1 MFDLKV
7 LFLLFII
14 YSVTGWIIEVIATYP
29 DTKCFVNR
37 GFLIGP
43 YCPIYGNCAI
53 AMILL
58 LHNVTN
64 PILLFILSII
74 ICSAGEYVT
83 SYVMEKVFHARW
95 WDYTKNKFNIN
106 GRICLTNSLAFGVLG
121 FLLIKFVNP
130 FVVGLITKLSPTMM
144 NMLFYTILILFLI
157 DNVISFKVIF
167 KIKNMSI
174 KYVHLDNTKEIT
186 EKVKKILSDN
196 VLAKRVFKA
205 FPNIRFKFNLKEK
218 MKVLKDKAVS
228 IKNNYKK

>member
-7 LFLLFII
+7 LFLLFIV
-14 YSVTGWIIEVIATYP
+14 YSITGWIIEVIATYP

-53 AMILL
+53 AMIFL

-64 PILLFILSII
+64 PILLFVLSIL
-74 ICSAGEYVT
+74 ICSVGEYVT
-83 SYVMEKVFHARW
+83 SYTMEKIFHARW
-95 WDYTKNKFNIN
+95 WDYSKNKFNLN
-106 GRICLTNSLAFGVLG
+106 GRICLVNSLAFGVLG

-130 FVVGLITKLSPTMM
+130 FVVGLITKLSPTMI
-144 NMLFYTILILFLI
+144 NVLFYTMLTLFII

-196 VLAKRVFKA
+196 ILAKRVFKA
-205 FPNIRFKFNLKEK
+205 FPNIKFRFNLKEK
-218 MKVLKDKAVS
+218 MKVLKDKAIS

>member
-1 MFDLKV
+1 M
-7 LFLLFII
+7 
-14 YSVTGWIIEVIATYP
+14 IIEVIATYP

-58 LHNVTN
+58 LHNIKD

-74 ICSAGEYVT
+74 ICSVGEYVT
-83 SYVMEKVFHARW
+83 SYLMEKIFHARW
-95 WDYTKNKFNIN
+95 WDYTKNKFNLN
-106 GRICLTNSLAFGVLG
+106 GRICLVNSLAFGVLG

-130 FVVGLITKLSPTMM
+130 FVVGLITKLSPTIM
-144 NMLFYTILILFLI
+144 NILFYTILILFLI

-167 KIKNMSI
+167 KIKNMSV

>member
-7 LFLLFII
+7 LFLLFIV
-14 YSVTGWIIEVIATYP
+14 YSITGWIIEVIATYP

-53 AMILL
+53 AMIFL

-64 PILLFILSII
+64 PILLFVLSIL
-74 ICSAGEYVT
+74 ICSVGEYIT
-83 SYVMEKVFHARW
+83 SYTMEKIFHARW
-95 WDYTKNKFNIN
+95 WDYSKNKFNLN
-106 GRICLTNSLAFGVLG
+106 GRICLVNSLAFGVLG

-130 FVVGLITKLSPTMM
+130 FVVELITKLSPIMI
-144 NMLFYTILILFLI
+144 NVLFYTMLTLFII

-196 VLAKRVFKA
+196 ILAKRVFKA
-205 FPNIRFKFNLKEK
+205 FPNIKFRFNLKEK
-218 MKVLKDKAVS
+218 MKVLKDKAIS

>member
-74 ICSAGEYVT
+74 ICSVGEYVT
-83 SYVMEKVFHARW
+83 SYVMEKLFHARW

-106 GRICLTNSLAFGVLG
+106 GRICLVNSLAFGVLG

-130 FVVGLITKLSPTMM
+130 FVVGLITKLSPTIM
-144 NMLFYTILILFLI
+144 NILFYTMLILFLI

-167 KIKNMSI
+167 KIKNMSV

>member
-83 SYVMEKVFHARW
+83 SYVMEKLFHARW
-95 WDYTKNKFNIN
+95 WDYTKNKFNLN

-130 FVVGLITKLSPTMM
+130 FVVGLITKLSPKMM
-144 NMLFYTILILFLI
+144 NILFYTILILFLI

-186 EKVKKILSDN
+186 EKVKKILNDN

>member
-58 LHNVTN
+58 LHNIKD

-74 ICSAGEYVT
+74 ICSVGEYVT
-83 SYVMEKVFHARW
+83 SYLMEKIFHARW
-95 WDYTKNKFNIN
+95 WDYTKNKFNLN
-106 GRICLTNSLAFGVLG
+106 GRICLVNSLAFGVLG

-130 FVVGLITKLSPTMM
+130 FVVGLITKLSPTIM
-144 NMLFYTILILFLI
+144 NILFYTILILFLI

>member
-43 YCPIYGNCAI
+43 YCPIYGNCAL

-58 LHNVTN
+58 LHNVKS
-64 PILLFILSII
+64 PVLLFILSII
-74 ICSAGEYVT
+74 ICSVGEYIT
-83 SYVMEKVFHARW
+83 SYLMEKLFHARW
-95 WDYTKNKFNIN
+95 WDYTKNKFNLN

-130 FVVGLITKLSPTMM
+130 FVVGLITKLSPTML
-144 NMLFYTILILFLI
+144 NILFYTLLVIFIT
-157 DNVISFKVIF
+157 DNVVSFKVIF
-167 KIKNMSI
+167 KIKNMGV
-174 KYVHLDNTKEIT
+174 KYIHLDNTKEIT

-196 VLAKRVFKA
+196 ILAKRVFKA

-218 MKVLKDKAVS
+218 MKVLKDKANL
-228 IKNNYKK
+228 IKNNYRK

>member
-1 MFDLKV
+1 MLDLK
-7 LFLLFII
+7 LLFFLFITYSII
-14 YSVTGWIIEVIATYP
+14 GWIMEVIVTFP
-29 DTKCFVNR
+29 DNKCFVNR

-58 LHNVTN
+58 LHNVKN
-64 PILLFILSII
+64 PFLLFILSII
-74 ICSAGEYVT
+74 ICSIGEYLT

-95 WDYTKNKFNIN
+95 WDYTKNKFNLN
-106 GRICLTNSLAFGVLG
+106 GRICLVNSLAFGVLG
-121 FLLIKFVNP
+121 FLLVKFVNP
-130 FVVGLITKLSPTMM
+130 FVVNLYLKLNPTVLSI
-144 NMLFYTILILFLI
+144 LFYTLLVIFLV

-167 KIKNMSI
+167 KIKNMGV

-196 VLAKRVFKA
+196 VFAKRLFKA
-205 FPNIRFKFNLKEK
+205 FPNISFKFNLKEK
-218 MKVLKDKAVS
+218 MKYLKDKANS

>member
-83 SYVMEKVFHARW
+83 SYVMEKLFHARW
-95 WDYTKNKFNIN
+95 WDYTKKKFNIN

-130 FVVGLITKLSPTMM
+130 FVVGLITKLSPNMM
-144 NMLFYTILILFLI
+144 NILFYTILILFLI

-186 EKVKKILSDN
+186 EKVKKILNDN

>member
-7 LFLLFII
+7 LFLLFIV
-14 YSVTGWIIEVIATYP
+14 YSITGWIIEVIATYP

-53 AMILL
+53 AMIFL

-64 PILLFILSII
+64 PILLFVLSIL
-74 ICSAGEYVT
+74 ICSVGEYVT
-83 SYVMEKVFHARW
+83 SYAMEKIFHARW
-95 WDYTKNKFNIN
+95 WDYSKNKFYLN
-106 GRICLTNSLAFGVLG
+106 GRICLVNSLAFGVLG
-121 FLLIKFVNP
+121 LLLIKFVNP
-130 FVVGLITKLSPTMM
+130 FVVGLITNLSPAMM
-144 NMLFYTILILFLI
+144 NVLFYTILTLFII

-186 EKVKKILSDN
+186 EKVKKILSN
-196 VLAKRVFKA
+196 NILAKRLFKA

-218 MKVLKDKAVS
+218 MKILKDKAIS

>member
-7 LFLLFII
+7 LFLLFIV
-14 YSVTGWIIEVIATYP
+14 YSITGWIIEVIATYP

-53 AMILL
+53 AMIFL

-64 PILLFILSII
+64 PILLFVLSIL
-74 ICSAGEYVT
+74 ICSVGEYVT
-83 SYVMEKVFHARW
+83 SYAMEKIFHARW
-95 WDYTKNKFNIN
+95 WDYSKNKFNLN
-106 GRICLTNSLAFGVLG
+106 GRICLVNSLAFGVLG

-130 FVVGLITKLSPTMM
+130 FVVGLITKLSPIMI
-144 NMLFYTILILFLI
+144 NVLFYTILTLFII

-196 VLAKRVFKA
+196 ILAKRVFKA
-205 FPNIRFKFNLKEK
+205 FPNIKFRFNLKEK
-218 MKVLKDKAVS
+218 MKVLKDKAIS

>member
-7 LFLLFII
+7 LFLLFIV
-14 YSVTGWIIEVIATYP
+14 YSITGWIIEVIATYP

-53 AMILL
+53 AMIFL

-64 PILLFILSII
+64 PILLFVLSIL
-74 ICSAGEYVT
+74 ICSVGEYVT
-83 SYVMEKVFHARW
+83 SYTMEKIFHARW
-95 WDYTKNKFNIN
+95 WDYSKNKFNLN
-106 GRICLTNSLAFGVLG
+106 GRICLVNSLAFGVLG

-144 NMLFYTILILFLI
+144 NVLFYTILTLFII
-157 DNVISFKVIF
+157 DNVISFKIIF

-186 EKVKKILSDN
+186 EKVKKILSN
-196 VLAKRVFKA
+196 NILAKRVFNA
-205 FPNIRFKFNLKEK
+205 FPNIRFKFNLKKK
-218 MKVLKDKAVS
+218 MKILKDKAIS

>member
-7 LFLLFII
+7 LFLLFIV
-14 YSVTGWIIEVIATYP
+14 YSITGWIIEVIATYP

-53 AMILL
+53 AMIFL

-64 PILLFILSII
+64 PILLFVLSIL
-74 ICSAGEYVT
+74 ICSVGEYVT
-83 SYVMEKVFHARW
+83 SYAMEKIFHARW
-95 WDYTKNKFNIN
+95 WDYSKNRFNLN
-106 GRICLTNSLAFGVLG
+106 GRICLVNSLAFGVLG

-130 FVVGLITKLSPTMM
+130 FVVGLITKLSPIMI
-144 NMLFYTILILFLI
+144 NVLFYTMLTLFII

-196 VLAKRVFKA
+196 ILAKRVFKA
-205 FPNIRFKFNLKEK
+205 FPNIKFRFNLKEK
-218 MKVLKDKAVS
+218 MKVLKDKAIS

>member
-53 AMILL
+53 VMILL
-58 LHNVTN
+58 LHNIKD

-74 ICSAGEYVT
+74 ICSVGEYVT
-83 SYVMEKVFHARW
+83 SYLMEKLFHARW
-95 WDYTKNKFNIN
+95 WDYTKNKFNLN
-106 GRICLTNSLAFGVLG
+106 GRICLVNSLAFGVLG

-130 FVVGLITKLSPTMM
+130 FVVGLITKLSPTIM
-144 NMLFYTILILFLI
+144 NILFYTILILFLI

-167 KIKNMSI
+167 KIKNMSV

>member
-74 ICSAGEYVT
+74 ICSVGEYVT
-83 SYVMEKVFHARW
+83 SYLMEKLFHARW

-106 GRICLTNSLAFGVLG
+106 GRICLVNSLAFGVLG

-144 NMLFYTILILFLI
+144 NILFYTILILFLI

-167 KIKNMSI
+167 KIKNMSV

>member
-7 LFLLFII
+7 LFLLFIV
-14 YSVTGWIIEVIATYP
+14 YSITGWIIEVIATYP

-53 AMILL
+53 AMIFL

-64 PILLFILSII
+64 PILLFVLSIL
-74 ICSAGEYVT
+74 ICSVGEYVT
-83 SYVMEKVFHARW
+83 SYTMEKIFHARW
-95 WDYTKNKFNIN
+95 WDYSKNKFNLN
-106 GRICLTNSLAFGVLG
+106 GRICLVNSLAFGVLG

-130 FVVGLITKLSPTMM
+130 FVVGLITKLSP
-144 NMLFYTILILFLI
+144 NMINVLFYTILTLFII

-196 VLAKRVFKA
+196 ILAKRVFKA
-205 FPNIRFKFNLKEK
+205 FPNIKFRFNLKEK
-218 MKVLKDKAVS
+218 MKVLKDKAIS

>member
-58 LHNVTN
+58 LHNIKD

-74 ICSAGEYVT
+74 ICSVGEYVT
-83 SYVMEKVFHARW
+83 SYLMEKIFHARW
-95 WDYTKNKFNIN
+95 WDYTKNKFNLN
-106 GRICLTNSLAFGVLG
+106 GRICLANSLAFGVLG

-144 NMLFYTILILFLI
+144 NILFYTILILFLI

-167 KIKNMSI
+167 KIKNMSV

>member
-7 LFLLFII
+7 LFLLFIV
-14 YSVTGWIIEVIATYP
+14 YSITGWIIEVIATYP

-53 AMILL
+53 AMIFL

-64 PILLFILSII
+64 PILLFVLSIL
-74 ICSAGEYVT
+74 ICSVGEYVT
-83 SYVMEKVFHARW
+83 SYAMEKIFHARW
-95 WDYTKNKFNIN
+95 WDYSKNKFNLN
-106 GRICLTNSLAFGVLG
+106 GRICLVNSLAFGVLG

-130 FVVGLITKLSPTMM
+130 FVVGLITKLSPTMI
-144 NMLFYTILILFLI
+144 NVLFYTILTLFII

-196 VLAKRVFKA
+196 ILAKRVFKA
-205 FPNIRFKFNLKEK
+205 FPNIKFRFNLKEK
-218 MKVLKDKAVS
+218 MKVLKDKAIS

>member
-58 LHNVTN
+58 LHNIED

-74 ICSAGEYVT
+74 ICSVGEYVT
-83 SYVMEKVFHARW
+83 SYLMEKIFHARW
-95 WDYTKNKFNIN
+95 WDYTKNKFNLN
-106 GRICLTNSLAFGVLG
+106 GRICLANSLAFGVLG

-130 FVVGLITKLSPTMM
+130 FVVGLITKLSPTIM
-144 NMLFYTILILFLI
+144 NILFYTMLILFLI

-167 KIKNMSI
+167 KIKNMSV

>member
-7 LFLLFII
+7 LFLLFIV
-14 YSVTGWIIEVIATYP
+14 YSITGWIIEVIATYP

-53 AMILL
+53 AMIFL

-64 PILLFILSII
+64 PILLFVLSIL
-74 ICSAGEYVT
+74 ICSVGEYVT
-83 SYVMEKVFHARW
+83 SYAMEKIFHARW
-95 WDYTKNKFNIN
+95 WDYSKNKFNLN
-106 GRICLTNSLAFGVLG
+106 GRICLVNSLAFGVLG

-130 FVVGLITKLSPTMM
+130 FVVELITKLSPIMI
-144 NMLFYTILILFLI
+144 NVLFYTMLTLFII

-196 VLAKRVFKA
+196 ILAKRVFKA
-205 FPNIRFKFNLKEK
+205 FPNIKFRFNLKEK
-218 MKVLKDKAVS
+218 MKVLKDKAIS

>member
-58 LHNVTN
+58 LHNIKD

-74 ICSAGEYVT
+74 ICSVGEYVT
-83 SYVMEKVFHARW
+83 SYLMEKIFHARW

-106 GRICLTNSLAFGVLG
+106 GRICLVNSLAFGVLG

-130 FVVGLITKLSPTMM
+130 FVVGLITKLSPTIM
-144 NMLFYTILILFLI
+144 NILFYTMLILFLI

-167 KIKNMSI
+167 KIKNMSV

>member
-53 AMILL
+53 AMIFL

-64 PILLFILSII
+64 PILLFVLSIL
-74 ICSAGEYVT
+74 ICSVGEYVT
-83 SYVMEKVFHARW
+83 SYTMEKIFHARW
-95 WDYTKNKFNIN
+95 WDYSKNKFNLN
-106 GRICLTNSLAFGVLG
+106 GRICLVNSLAFGVLG

-130 FVVGLITKLSPTMM
+130 FVVGLITKLSPTMI
-144 NMLFYTILILFLI
+144 NVLFYTILTLFII

-196 VLAKRVFKA
+196 ILAKRVFKA
-205 FPNIRFKFNLKEK
+205 FPNIKFRFNLKEK
-218 MKVLKDKAVS
+218 MKVLKDKAIS

>member
-1 MFDLKV
+1 MFDLKI

-43 YCPIYGNCAI
+43 YCPIYGNCAL

-58 LHNVTN
+58 LHNVKN
-64 PILLFILSII
+64 PLLLFILSII

-83 SYVMEKVFHARW
+83 SYLMEKLFHARW
-95 WDYTKNKFNIN
+95 WDYTKNKFNLN

-130 FVVGLITKLSPTMM
+130 FVVGLITKLSPTML
-144 NMLFYTILILFLI
+144 NVLFYTLLVIFIT

-167 KIKNMSI
+167 KIKNMGV
-174 KYVHLDNTKEIT
+174 KYIHLDNTKEIT

-196 VLAKRVFKA
+196 RLAKRVFKA

-218 MKVLKDKAVS
+218 MKVLKDKANL

>member
-14 YSVTGWIIEVIATYP
+14 YSVTGCIIEVIATYP

-58 LHNVTN
+58 LHNIKD

-74 ICSAGEYVT
+74 ICSVGEYVT
-83 SYVMEKVFHARW
+83 SYLMEKIFHARW
-95 WDYTKNKFNIN
+95 WDYTKNKFNLN
-106 GRICLTNSLAFGVLG
+106 GRICLVNSLAFGVLG

-130 FVVGLITKLSPTMM
+130 FVVGLITKLSPTIM
-144 NMLFYTILILFLI
+144 NILFYTILILFLI

-167 KIKNMSI
+167 KIKNMSV

>member
-7 LFLLFII
+7 LFLLFIV
-14 YSVTGWIIEVIATYP
+14 YSITGWIIEVIATYP

-53 AMILL
+53 AMIFL

-64 PILLFILSII
+64 PILSFVLSIL
-74 ICSAGEYVT
+74 ICSVGEYVT
-83 SYVMEKVFHARW
+83 SYTMEKIFHARW
-95 WDYTKNKFNIN
+95 WDYSKNKFNLN
-106 GRICLTNSLAFGVLG
+106 GRICLVNSLAFGVLG

-130 FVVGLITKLSPTMM
+130 FVVGLITKLSPTMI
-144 NMLFYTILILFLI
+144 NVLFYTILTLFII

-196 VLAKRVFKA
+196 ILAKRVFKA
-205 FPNIRFKFNLKEK
+205 FPNIKFRFNLKEK
-218 MKVLKDKAVS
+218 MKVLKDKAIS

>member
-7 LFLLFII
+7 LFLLFIV
-14 YSVTGWIIEVIATYP
+14 YSITGWIIEVIATYP

-53 AMILL
+53 AMIFL

-64 PILLFILSII
+64 PILLFVLSIL
-74 ICSAGEYVT
+74 ICSVGEYVT
-83 SYVMEKVFHARW
+83 SYTMEKIFHARW
-95 WDYTKNKFNIN
+95 WDYSKNKFNLN
-106 GRICLTNSLAFGVLG
+106 GRICLVNSLAFGVLG

-130 FVVGLITKLSPTMM
+130 FVVGLITKLSPTMI
-144 NMLFYTILILFLI
+144 NVLFYTILTLFII

-196 VLAKRVFKA
+196 ILAKRVFKA
-205 FPNIRFKFNLKEK
+205 FPNIKFRFNLKEK
-218 MKVLKDKAVS
+218 MKVLKDKAIS

>member
-7 LFLLFII
+7 LFLLFIV
-14 YSVTGWIIEVIATYP
+14 YSITGWIIEVIATYP

-53 AMILL
+53 AMIFL

-64 PILLFILSII
+64 PILLFVLSIL
-74 ICSAGEYVT
+74 ICSVGEYVT
-83 SYVMEKVFHARW
+83 SYTMEKIFHARW
-95 WDYTKNKFNIN
+95 WDYSKNKFNLN
-106 GRICLTNSLAFGVLG
+106 GRICLVNSLAFGVLG

-130 FVVGLITKLSPTMM
+130 FVVELITKLSPTMI
-144 NMLFYTILILFLI
+144 NVLFYTILTLFII

-196 VLAKRVFKA
+196 ILAKRVFKA
-205 FPNIRFKFNLKEK
+205 FPNIKFRFNLKEK
-218 MKVLKDKAVS
+218 MKVLKDKAIS

>member
-74 ICSAGEYVT
+74 ICSVGEYLT
-83 SYVMEKVFHARW
+83 SYVMEKLFHARW

-144 NMLFYTILILFLI
+144 NILFYTILTLFLI

-218 MKVLKDKAVS
+218 MKVLKDKAAS

>member
-83 SYVMEKVFHARW
+83 SYVMEKLFHARW

-130 FVVGLITKLSPTMM
+130 FVVGLITKLSSTMM
-144 NMLFYTILILFLI
+144 NILFYTILILFLI

-167 KIKNMSI
+167 KIKNMSV

-186 EKVKKILSDN
+186 E
-196 VLAKRVFKA
+196 
-205 FPNIRFKFNLKEK
+205 
-218 MKVLKDKAVS
+218 
-228 IKNNYKK
+228 

>member
-7 LFLLFII
+7 LFLLFIV
-14 YSVTGWIIEVIATYP
+14 YSITGWIIEVIATYP

-37 GFLIGP
+37 GCLIGP

-53 AMILL
+53 AMIFL

-64 PILLFILSII
+64 PILLFVLSIL
-74 ICSAGEYVT
+74 ICSVGEYVT
-83 SYVMEKVFHARW
+83 SYTMEKIFHARW
-95 WDYTKNKFNIN
+95 WDYSKNKFNLN
-106 GRICLTNSLAFGVLG
+106 GRICLVNSLAFGVLG

-130 FVVGLITKLSPTMM
+130 FVVELITKLSPIMI
-144 NMLFYTILILFLI
+144 NVLFYTMLTLFII

-196 VLAKRVFKA
+196 ILAKRVFKA
-205 FPNIRFKFNLKEK
+205 FPNIKFRFNLKEK
-218 MKVLKDKAVS
+218 MKVLKDKAIS

>member
-58 LHNVTN
+58 LHNIKD

-74 ICSAGEYVT
+74 ICSVGEYVT
-83 SYVMEKVFHARW
+83 SYLMEKIFHARW
-95 WDYTKNKFNIN
+95 WDYTKNKFNLN
-106 GRICLTNSLAFGVLG
+106 GRICLVNSLAFGVLG

-144 NMLFYTILILFLI
+144 NILFYTILTLFLI

>member
-7 LFLLFII
+7 LFLLFIV
-14 YSVTGWIIEVIATYP
+14 YSITGWIIEVIATYP

-53 AMILL
+53 AMIFL

-64 PILLFILSII
+64 PILLFVLSIL
-74 ICSAGEYVT
+74 ICSVGEYVT
-83 SYVMEKVFHARW
+83 SYTMEKIFHARW
-95 WDYTKNKFNIN
+95 WDYSKNKFNLN
-106 GRICLTNSLAFGVLG
+106 GRICLVNSLAFGVLG

-130 FVVGLITKLSPTMM
+130 FVVGLITNLSPTMI
-144 NMLFYTILILFLI
+144 NVLFYTILTLFII

-196 VLAKRVFKA
+196 ILAKRVFKA
-205 FPNIRFKFNLKEK
+205 FPNIKFRFNLKEK
-218 MKVLKDKAVS
+218 MKVLKDKAIS

>member
-7 LFLLFII
+7 LFLLFIV
-14 YSVTGWIIEVIATYP
+14 YSITGWIIEVIATYP

-53 AMILL
+53 AMIFL

-64 PILLFILSII
+64 PILLFVLSIL
-74 ICSAGEYVT
+74 ICSIGEYVT
-83 SYVMEKVFHARW
+83 SYAMEKIFHARW
-95 WDYTKNKFNIN
+95 WDYSKNKFNLN
-106 GRICLTNSLAFGVLG
+106 GRICLVNSLAFGVLG

-130 FVVGLITKLSPTMM
+130 FVVELITKLSPTMM
-144 NMLFYTILILFLI
+144 NVLFYTILTLFII

-196 VLAKRVFKA
+196 ILAKRVFKA
-205 FPNIRFKFNLKEK
+205 FPNIKFRFNLKEK
-218 MKVLKDKAVS
+218 MKVLKDKAIS

>member
-74 ICSAGEYVT
+74 ICSVGEYVT
-83 SYVMEKVFHARW
+83 SYVMEKLFHARW

-106 GRICLTNSLAFGVLG
+106 GRICLVNSLAFGVLG

-130 FVVGLITKLSPTMM
+130 FVVGLITKLSPTIM
-144 NMLFYTILILFLI
+144 NILFYTILILFLI

-167 KIKNMSI
+167 KIKNMSV

>member
-7 LFLLFII
+7 LFLLFIV
-14 YSVTGWIIEVIATYP
+14 YSITGWIIEVIATYP

-53 AMILL
+53 AMIFL

-64 PILLFILSII
+64 PILLFVLSIL
-74 ICSAGEYVT
+74 ICSVGEYVT
-83 SYVMEKVFHARW
+83 SYLMEKIFHARW
-95 WDYTKNKFNIN
+95 WDYSKNKFNLN
-106 GRICLTNSLAFGVLG
+106 GRICLVNSLAFGVLG

-130 FVVGLITKLSPTMM
+130 FVVGLITKLSPTMI
-144 NMLFYTILILFLI
+144 NVLFYTILTLFII

-196 VLAKRVFKA
+196 ILAKRVFKA
-205 FPNIRFKFNLKEK
+205 FPNIKFRFNLKEK
-218 MKVLKDKAVS
+218 MKVLKDKAIS

>member
-7 LFLLFII
+7 LFLLFIV
-14 YSVTGWIIEVIATYP
+14 YSITGWIIEVIATYP

-53 AMILL
+53 AMIFL

-64 PILLFILSII
+64 PILSFVLSIL
-74 ICSAGEYVT
+74 ICSVGEYVT
-83 SYVMEKVFHARW
+83 SYTMEKIFHARW
-95 WDYTKNKFNIN
+95 WDYSKNKFNLN
-106 GRICLTNSLAFGVLG
+106 GRICLVNSLAFGVLG

-130 FVVGLITKLSPTMM
+130 FVVELITKLSPIMI
-144 NMLFYTILILFLI
+144 NVLFYTMLTLFII

-196 VLAKRVFKA
+196 ILAKRVFKA
-205 FPNIRFKFNLKEK
+205 FPNIKFRFNLKEK
-218 MKVLKDKAVS
+218 MKVLKDKAIS

>member
-7 LFLLFII
+7 LFLLFIV
-14 YSVTGWIIEVIATYP
+14 YSITGWIIEVIATYP

-53 AMILL
+53 AMIFL
-58 LHNVTN
+58 LHNLTN
-64 PILLFILSII
+64 PILLFVLSIL
-74 ICSAGEYVT
+74 ICSVGEYVT
-83 SYVMEKVFHARW
+83 SYAMEKIFHARW
-95 WDYTKNKFNIN
+95 WDYSKNKFNLN
-106 GRICLTNSLAFGVLG
+106 GRICLVNSLAFGVLG

-130 FVVGLITKLSPTMM
+130 FVVGLITKLSPTMI
-144 NMLFYTILILFLI
+144 NVLFYTILTLFII

-196 VLAKRVFKA
+196 ILAKRVFKA
-205 FPNIRFKFNLKEK
+205 FPNIKFRFNLKEK
-218 MKVLKDKAVS
+218 MKVLKDKAIS

>member
-1 MFDLKV
+1 MFDLKI

-43 YCPIYGNCAI
+43 YCPIYGNCAL

-74 ICSAGEYVT
+74 ICSIGEYVT
-83 SYVMEKVFHARW
+83 SYLMEKIFHARW
-95 WDYTKNKFNIN
+95 WDYTKNKFNLN
-106 GRICLTNSLAFGVLG
+106 GRICLVNSLAFGVLG

-144 NMLFYTILILFLI
+144 NILFYTILTLFLI

-167 KIKNMSI
+167 KIKNMSV

-205 FPNIRFKFNLKEK
+205 FPNIRFKFNIKEK